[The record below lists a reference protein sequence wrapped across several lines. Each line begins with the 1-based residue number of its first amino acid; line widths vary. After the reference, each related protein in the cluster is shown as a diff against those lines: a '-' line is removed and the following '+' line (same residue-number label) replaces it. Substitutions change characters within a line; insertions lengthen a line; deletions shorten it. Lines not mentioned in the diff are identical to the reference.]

1 MQRQQGLTLL
11 ELLVVLAIIGFASAG
26 IALSLR
32 DGQHTQLDNE
42 AQRLMAHLE
51 AARVSS
57 RTSGITLTWRSTAE
71 GYAIMRP
78 ANKPF
83 RTEPWLYPT
92 TVVTASTNPV
102 VLGPEPILSPVTLTL
117 SQASPNPPAT
127 QIVRIG
133 TDGLRPFERLP

>member
-1 MQRQQGLTLL
+1 MQRQHGLTLL
-11 ELLVVLAIIGFASAG
+11 ELMVVLAIIGFASAG

-32 DGQHTQLDNE
+32 DSQHTQLDNE

-57 RTSGITLTWRSTAE
+57 RTRGVTLAWRSTAE
-71 GYAIMRP
+71 GYAILDP
-78 ANKPF
+78 ANKSF
-83 RTEPWLYPT
+83 KTEPWLYPN
-92 TVVTASTNPV
+92 TVVSASTNPV
-102 VLGPEPILSPVTLTL
+102 VLGPEPIIAPVTLTL
-117 SQASPNPPAT
+117 NQAGPNPPAT

>member
-1 MQRQQGLTLL
+1 MQRQHGLTLL

-32 DGQHTQLDNE
+32 DSQHTQLDNE

-57 RTSGITLTWRSTAE
+57 RTSGVTLAWRSTAE
-71 GYAIMRP
+71 GYAILRP
-78 ANKPF
+78 ANKPVK
-83 RTEPWLYPT
+83 TESWLYPT

-102 VLGPEPILSPVTLTL
+102 VLGPEPIIAPVTLTL
-117 SQASPNPPAT
+117 SQAGPNAPAT

>member
-1 MQRQQGLTLL
+1 MQRQHGLTLL
-11 ELLVVLAIIGFASAG
+11 ELLVVLAIMGFASAG

-32 DGQHTQLDNE
+32 DSQHTQLDNE

-51 AARVSS
+51 AARVNS

-71 GYAIMRP
+71 GYAILRP

-83 RTEPWLYPT
+83 KTEPWLYPN

-102 VLGPEPILSPVTLTL
+102 VLGPEPIIAPVTLTL
-117 SQASPNPPAT
+117 SQAGPNPPAA